1 MPLRS
6 PHDAAVPLFSS
17 ARLACRLFAFCSW
30 LPAALL
36 AAEADTAWSVNV
48 WKTQEGLAGNNVT
61 GLAEGTGG
69 FMWIVAGNKVARF
82 DGAQM
87 EEFSPV
93 GFSAEQA
100 AKIRTV
106 QRLRNGDLVFLTVDG
121 AVGVAHDGKITVYS
135 ASLPPARAESLAE
148 DGDGGLLIV
157 FHTGAVGRLKGGAFS
172 QFTESDGLPAAHV
185 PCVLTVDGKGNL
197 WFAKA
202 GAVGIF
208 RAGRFETLLRLEET
222 NISLAAASGGGVW
235 ICSHLDLIKYEPGG
249 VMQKIGRV
257 PVTNVQAIPTVLLE
271 DHTGA
276 VWIGTSISGL
286 FRYGSGEFENVPIS
300 HRQVVSLAEDHEG
313 GIWVGTSG
321 GGVNQ
326 VLRRA
331 IRIEGDETGLPYR
344 AVQAISEDPQ
354 GTLWAVAQDGSP
366 VKRVGETWQNI
377 FSSSENFEG
386 EATDIA
392 ADATGAVWIAT
403 KNHRLYRWHEGRL
416 ESWGASEGLLS
427 RYIRTVIVSSSGD
440 LWIGGGRP
448 ASLQRVHA
456 GRLENFP
463 VPVQCE
469 SIWAIA
475 EAANGDIWAGGA
487 GSGLLRIT
495 PAGTITDE
503 SARTGS
509 PSNPIRALHVTPDD
523 TLWIGYTQGGVG
535 RLKGDSFKRITT
547 SEGLTDDNLRMIISD
562 GRGWVWFTAVSAL
575 FKVRQEE
582 LEAVATGAASRVQP
596 VQYGA
601 DSGLHVV
608 LGGTSRALLGRDG
621 RLWLPLA
628 TSLAIIR
635 PDRQILHTEPPPVLI
650 TRITVDD
657 QVLASYGGSLP
668 APQGADIRNASL
680 KLEPAH
686 RRVDFDFT
694 ALSLSAPMN
703 VRFRYQLEN
712 FDDRW
717 IEAGTRRSAS
727 YSRLQAG
734 DYRFHVTASNGDGVW
749 NDTGAAIAFT
759 VTPFPWATW
768 WFRAVLLLAFTGI
781 VFGVARFVAG
791 RRLQVKLRALEQ
803 QAVVERERA
812 RIARDIHDDLGSR
825 LTKITLLGGLG
836 MREKQEPEMVGKR
849 LAEISETA
857 RQLIKSLDETV
868 WAVNPRND
876 NLPQLVSYLG
886 QFTAKFLGTAE
897 ISCDL
902 DLPDDPPPR
911 PVSAEIRHSLFLIV
925 KEALTNVVKHAHARA
940 VRFAVT
946 LEGGKLIVVI
956 ADNGLGGACTP
967 DDPDAD
973 GLRNMRQRMR
983 MLGGQFELESPPG
996 AGTRLTLI
1004 VTLAA

>member
-1 MPLRS
+1 
-6 PHDAAVPLFSS
+6 VPPFSS
-17 ARLACRLFAFCSW
+17 ARLVCRLFAFCSW
-30 LPAALL
+30 LSVALPAA
-36 AAEADTAWSVNV
+36 EPDTGWSVNV
-48 WKTQEGLAGNNVT
+48 WKTQDGLAGNNVT

-69 FMWIVAGNKVARF
+69 FMWIVAGNKIARF
-82 DGAQM
+82 DGAQI
-87 EEFSPV
+87 EGFSPV
-93 GFSAEQA
+93 GFTAEQA
-100 AKIRTV
+100 AQIRTV
-106 QRLRNGDLVFLTVDG
+106 QRLRNGDLGFLTVDG
-121 AVGVAHDGKITVYS
+121 MVGLAHDGKFMVI
-135 ASLPPARAESLAE
+135 AAGLPPPARAESLAE
-148 DGDGGLLIV
+148 DADGGLLIA
-157 FHTGAVGRLKGGAFS
+157 FHTGAVCRLHDGVVS
-172 QFTESDGLPAAHV
+172 QLTESDGLPASHTL
-185 PCVLTVDGKGNL
+185 CVLATDENGNL

-202 GAVGIF
+202 GAVGVF
-208 RAGRFETLLRLEET
+208 RAGRFETLLRLDEP
-222 NISLAAASGGGVW
+222 NISLAAARHGGVW
-235 ICSHLDLIKYEPGG
+235 ICSHLELIKYEPGG
-249 VMQKIGRV
+249 SMQKIGRV
-257 PVTNVQAIPTVLLE
+257 PVTNTQATPTVLLE

-286 FRYGSGEFENVPIS
+286 FRYDHGEFENVPIS

-313 GIWVGTSG
+313 GLWVGTSG

-331 IRIEGDETGLPYR
+331 IRIEGEETGLPFR

-354 GTLWAVAQDGSP
+354 GVLWAVAQDGTP
-366 VKRVGETWQNI
+366 VKRVAERWHNI
-377 FSSSENFEG
+377 FAPAENFEG
-386 EATDIA
+386 EASDIA
-392 ADATGAVWIAT
+392 VDATGAVWIGT
-403 KNHRLYRWHEGRL
+403 KNHRLYRWQGGRL
-416 ESWGASEGLLS
+416 ESWGAAEGLLS
-427 RYIRTVIVSSSGD
+427 RYIRTLIVSAAGD

-448 ASLQRVHA
+448 ASLQRLRA
-456 GRLENFP
+456 GRLENFALP
-463 VPVQCE
+463 AQCD

-475 EAANGDIWAGGA
+475 EGANGDIWAGGS
-487 GSGLLRIT
+487 GSGLLRVT
-495 PAGTITDE
+495 SAGIVNDE
-503 SARTGS
+503 THRAGS
-509 PSNPIRALHVTPDD
+509 PSNLIRALHVTPDD
-523 TLWIGYTQGGVG
+523 TLWIGYAQGGVG
-535 RLKGDSFKRITT
+535 RLKGDSFRRITIN
-547 SEGLTDDNLRMIISD
+547 EGLTDDNLRMIISD
-562 GRGWVWFTAVSAL
+562 GRGWLWFAAVTTL
-575 FKVRQEE
+575 FKVREKE
-582 LEAVATGAASRVQP
+582 LEAVATGSASRIQP

-608 LGGTSRALLGRDG
+608 LGGTSRALLGHDG
-621 RLWLPLA
+621 QLWLPFA

-657 QVLASYGGSLP
+657 QVMASYGGSLP
-668 APQGADIRNASL
+668 APQGADITKVAL

-703 VRFRYQLEN
+703 VRFRYRLEN

-734 DYRFHVTASNGDGVW
+734 DYRFHVIASNGDGVW
-749 NDTGAAIAFT
+749 NDTGATIAFT
-759 VTPFPWATW
+759 VAPFPWATW
-768 WFRAVLLLAFTGI
+768 WFRAALLLAFTGI
-781 VFGVARFVAG
+781 VFGIARFIAG

-803 QAVVERERA
+803 QAVVERERS

-836 MREKQEPEMVGKR
+836 MRERQEPEMVGKR
-849 LAEISETA
+849 LTEISDTA

-897 ISCDL
+897 IACDL
-902 DLPDDPPPR
+902 DLPDDPPAR
-911 PVSAEIRHSLFLIV
+911 AVSAEIRHSLFLIV

-940 VRFAVT
+940 VRFIVT
-946 LEGGKLIVVI
+946 LDGDKLCVVI

-983 MLGGQFELESPPG
+983 MLGGSFELESAPG

-1004 VTLAA
+1004 MTLTG